1 MIGLAYLAGIIA
13 STFGTLA
20 LARRLN
26 RLPTRGEVA
35 PVIALLTTAF
45 LLIDAAGI
53 ARGWFYT
60 PAVATLGALPGSG
73 PYGRG
78 LPVEEL
84 FMLPFLALLTLTLQ
98 RMSRRAT
105 RAAATLTYSRAIAI
119 AIALVIIAA
128 ITAVT
133 SGAPEY
139 TTVVATIAAL
149 GLVLAAPLLAAD
161 RSAVITLALLLALTA
176 IFDNTLCAAGVF
188 HYPLSARSGIEI
200 GIAPIED
207 LIWALGFGSLT
218 LVAGAWSQRSRG
230 TAWRLLLAS
239 RPASWINT
247 ALPFLAGV
255 VAAGAQAGG
264 VSLLLL
270 LLWWGVGYNAV
281 LYGINDLYDR
291 ASDELNARKGGIE
304 GALLQPRDLRALR
317 ALLACSATGGLLVA
331 FTDASAAP
339 FVVGAIALAALYS
352 APWFGRTR
360 CIPIL
365 DAITSASHFLLPPL
379 CGLALAVQF
388 DAAWVAP
395 LVAYGCWNAGNH
407 LVGAIQDRTAD
418 RRAKLATSA
427 TLLGARLTALMAICA
442 YLVASILLVA
452 NASGHGTGFA
462 VAAALPL
469 VNALSTTPLLREGT
483 TVRDARAA
491 WRRFMVLNVPIG
503 AVASVLMI
511 ASWQ

>member
-13 STFGTLA
+13 SGLGTLA

-26 RLPTRGEVA
+26 RVPTRGEAA
-35 PVIALLTTAF
+35 PVIALVTTAF
-45 LLIDAAGI
+45 LLLDVAGI

-60 PAVATLGALPGSG
+60 PAVATLGTLPGSG
-73 PYGRG
+73 LYGRG
-78 LPVEEL
+78 LPIEEL
-84 FMLPFLALLTLTLQ
+84 FMLPFLALLTLTLR
-98 RMSRRAT
+98 RMLRRGSRVAV
-105 RAAATLTYSRAIAI
+105 TLTYSRASAI
-119 AIALVIIAA
+119 TIALVVIAGAAA
-128 ITAVT
+128 IT

-139 TTVVATIAAL
+139 TTAVATIAVL

-161 RSAVITLALLLALTA
+161 RSAVFALALLLALTA
-176 IFDNTLCAAGVF
+176 IFDNLLCAAGVF
-188 HYPLSARSGIEI
+188 RYPLGARSGIEI
-200 GIAPIED
+200 GVAPIED

-218 LVAGAWSQRSRG
+218 LVAGAWSQRSQG

-270 LLWWGVGYNAV
+270 VLWWGVGYNAV

-291 ASDELNARKGGIE
+291 ASDALNPRKGGIE
-304 GALLQPRDLRALR
+304 GALLQPGDLAALR
-317 ALLACSATGGLLVA
+317 ALLAVGATGGLLVA
-331 FTDASAAP
+331 FTEASAAP
-339 FVVGAIALAALYS
+339 FVVGALALAALYS

-360 CIPIL
+360 SIPIL

-379 CGLALAVQF
+379 CGLALASQF

-395 LVAYGCWNAGNH
+395 LVAYGCWNSGNH

-427 TLLGARLTALMAICA
+427 TFLGARLTALTAICT
-442 YLVASILLVA
+442 YLVASILLAA
-452 NASGHGTGFA
+452 NAGDHGAGFA

-469 VNALSTTPLLREGT
+469 VNALSTAPLLRARAS
-483 TVRDARAA
+483 VRDARAA

-503 AVASVLMI
+503 AVASVLLI
-511 ASWQ
+511 ASW

>member
-1 MIGLAYLAGIIA
+1 VIGLAYLTGIIA
-13 STFGTLA
+13 SGLGTLA
-20 LARRLN
+20 LAHRLN
-26 RLPTRGEVA
+26 RLPSRGEVA
-35 PVIALLTTAF
+35 PVIALLTTAY
-45 LLIDAAGI
+45 LLLDAAGI

-60 PAVATLGALPGSG
+60 PAIATLAALPGGG

-105 RAAATLTYSRAIAI
+105 RAAATLAYNRASAI
-119 AIALVIIAA
+119 AIALVVIAGA
-128 ITAVT
+128 AVVA

-149 GLVLAAPLLAAD
+149 SLVLVAPLLVAD
-161 RSAVITLALLLALTA
+161 RSAVAALTVLLALTA
-176 IFDNTLCAAGVF
+176 IFDNVLCAAGVF
-188 HYPLSARSGIEI
+188 HYPLGARSGIEI

-207 LIWALGFGSLT
+207 LIWALGFGNLT
-218 LVAGAWSQRSRG
+218 LVAGAWSRRSRG
-230 TAWRLLLAS
+230 TSWRLLLAS
-239 RPASWINT
+239 RPAAWINT

-255 VAAGAQAGG
+255 VAAGAEAGG

-291 ASDELNARKGGIE
+291 TSDELNPRKGGIE

-331 FTDASAAP
+331 FTDTSGAP
-339 FVVGAIALAALYS
+339 FVVSAIALAALYS
-352 APWFGRTR
+352 APWLGRTR
-360 CIPIL
+360 SIPVL

-379 CGLALAVQF
+379 CGLALAAQF
-388 DAAWVAP
+388 DPAWLAP
-395 LVAYGCWNAGNH
+395 LVAFGCWNAGNH

-427 TLLGARLTALMAICA
+427 TLLGARLTALTAICV
-442 YLVASILLVA
+442 YLVATVLLAV
-452 NASGHGTGFA
+452 NARDHGTGFA

-469 VNALSTTPLLREGT
+469 VNALSTTPLLLKRAT
-483 TVRDARAA
+483 MRDARAA

-503 AVASVLMI
+503 AIASVLLI